1 MVVSH
6 NHSYLCELV
15 VSWSQDFCWQYHLG
29 IFWNSCSWPFR
40 SKEDFSIFPL
50 LTILTRDRILNVL
63 DWVATKHTIPHSHIP
78 WRICRRDK
86 VVHIL
91 DYWNMASLHWRNYL
105 VLHQMQQNKFSEVLS
120 IFIFFLILSSLVHE
134 SCFSNY
140 LHSVHGATKERLGL
154 GKLFWDIWNYQRIRV
169 WRTYWVEVDV
179 VLKLWISSWC
189 WCNNQ
194 RRFMV

>member
-63 DWVATKHTIPHSHIP
+63 DWVATQHTIPHSHIP

-91 DYWNMASLHWRNYL
+91 DYWNMASLHWRITWCCTKCSKTSFL
-105 VLHQMQQNKFSEVLS
+105 KFCRFSFSSSFCLPLFMNHVS
-120 IFIFFLILSSLVHE
+120 PTTFIVSMEQLK
-134 SCFSNY
+134 
-140 LHSVHGATKERLGL
+140 SV
-154 GKLFWDIWNYQRIRV
+154 
-169 WRTYWVEVDV
+169 
-179 VLKLWISSWC
+179 
-189 WCNNQ
+189 
-194 RRFMV
+194 